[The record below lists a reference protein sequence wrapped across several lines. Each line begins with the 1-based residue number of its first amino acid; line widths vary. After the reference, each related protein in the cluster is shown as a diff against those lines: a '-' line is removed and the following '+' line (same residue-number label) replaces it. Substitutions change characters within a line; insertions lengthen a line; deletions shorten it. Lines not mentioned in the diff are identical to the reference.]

1 MGTEKLR
8 VRVAVVGIG
17 KMGLV
22 HASILN
28 VLPNVELVALC
39 DKSSFIRKF
48 SAKLFGKINVVDD
61 IAKLS
66 NFDVNTVYITTPIP
80 SHYFIAKEICSAE
93 KSVNL
98 FVEKT
103 LASNYKAAAELV
115 SLVQNS
121 KSNNMVG
128 YMKRF
133 AVTFQKAKELLIQGA
148 IGSIHSFEA
157 HAYSSDFFGINDP
170 SQMSS
175 SRGGVLSDLGS
186 HVIDLGLWFF
196 GDFQVQLDQIS
207 TGDIQN
213 TVQFNVKSGDLVE
226 GAFDVSWCKEGYHVP
241 EFGLLIK
248 GSKGKIV
255 VDDDVVR
262 LEPASGQSIHW
273 YRHDLNDSVGF
284 LLGAPEYFREDEYF
298 VKSILNGFNAEP
310 SFGTASKVDYII
322 GKVLEGAEKK

>member
-1 MGTEKLR
+1 MRPEKL
-8 VRVAVVGIG
+8 RVAVVGIG

-61 IAKLS
+61 VAKLS

-80 SHYFIAKEICSAE
+80 SHYFIAKEICSTE
-93 KSVNL
+93 KPVNL

-103 LASNYKAAAELV
+103 LESNYKAAVELV

-121 KSNNMVG
+121 KSSNMVG

-133 AVTFQKAKELLIQGA
+133 AVTFQKAKELLNQGA

-157 HAYSSDFFGINDP
+157 HAYSSDFFGINNP
-170 SQMSS
+170 SKISS

-186 HVIDLGLWFF
+186 HVIDLSLWFF
-196 GDFQVQLDQIS
+196 GDFQVQPNQTS
-207 TGDIQN
+207 NGDVQN
-213 TVQFNVKSGDLVE
+213 TVQFNVRSEELVE

-248 GSKGKIV
+248 GSSGKIV

-262 LEPASGQSIHW
+262 LESASRKSIQW
-273 YRHDLNDSVGF
+273 YRHDLNDTVGF

-298 VKSILNGFNAEP
+298 VKSILNGDNAEP

-322 GKVLEGAEKK
+322 EKVLEGAERNE

>member
-1 MGTEKLR
+1 MRPEKL
-8 VRVAVVGIG
+8 RVAVVGIG

-61 IAKLS
+61 VAKLS

-80 SHYFIAKEICSAE
+80 SHYFIAKEICSNE
-93 KSVNL
+93 KPVNL

-103 LASNYKAAAELV
+103 LASNYKAAVELV

-121 KSNNMVG
+121 KSHNMVG

-133 AVTFQKAKELLIQGA
+133 AVTFQKAKELLSQSA
-148 IGSIHSFEA
+148 VGSINSFEA
-157 HAYSSDFFGINDP
+157 HAYSSDFFGINNP
-170 SQMSS
+170 SKMSS

-196 GDFQVQLDQIS
+196 GDFQVLPDQKS
-207 TGDIQN
+207 TNDIQN
-213 TVQFNVKSGDLVE
+213 NVQFKVKSDIVE
-226 GAFDVSWCKEGYHVP
+226 GTFDMSWCKEGYHVP

-248 GSKGKIV
+248 GSKGKIM

-262 LEPASGQSIHW
+262 LEPASGQSIQW
-273 YRHDLNDSVGF
+273 YRHDLNDNVGF

-298 VKSILNGFNAEP
+298 VESILNGVSAEP

-322 GKVLEGAEKK
+322 EKVLEGAERNE

>member
-1 MGTEKLR
+1 LGTKKL
-8 VRVAVVGIG
+8 RVAVVGVG

-22 HASILN
+22 HASILCT
-28 VLPNVELVALC
+28 LPNVELVALC
-39 DKSSFIRKF
+39 DKSTLIRKF
-48 SAKLFGKINVVDD
+48 CSKLLSGVRVVDD
-61 IAKLS
+61 VAKISDL
-66 NFDVNTVYITTPIP
+66 NIDIVCVTTPIP
-80 SHYFIAKEICSAE
+80 SHYSIINSLCSNREAPN
-93 KSVNL
+93 V

-103 LASNYKAAAELV
+103 LSSSYADSIKLCELAR
-115 SLVQNS
+115 NS
-121 KSNNMVG
+121 GRVNMVG

-133 AVTFQKAKELLIQGA
+133 AVTFRKAKELLSQGA

-157 HAYSSDFFGINDP
+157 HAYSSDFFGINNP

-196 GDFQVQLDQIS
+196 GDFQVQPDLTS
-207 TGDIQN
+207 SDIQN
-213 TVQFNVKSGDLVE
+213 TVQFKVKSGDSVE
-226 GAFDVSWCKEGYHVP
+226 GIFDVSWCKEGYHVP

-262 LEPASGQSIHW
+262 LEPASGQSIQWH
-273 YRHDLNDSVGF
+273 RHDLNDNVGF

-298 VKSILNGFNAEP
+298 VESILNGFNAEP

-322 GKVLEGAEKK
+322 GKVFEGAEKNE